1 MLFSSVQSSRSV
13 VSDSLQSHESQHA
26 RPPCPSPA
34 PGVHSNST
42 SIESVMLLL
51 SNSKH
56 YSKIQNCLLEL
67 QIQREEEERGR
78 DLTQESYQ
86 GGRQGCF
93 RLRKDLEKK
102 KKFACLSS
110 HTKSKTNCGSQMTI
124 LMQRALLEIVIL
136 SEEKYT
142 MLLICVILKKKIQMN
157 LLTKHKKIHRH
168 RKQTSTYQRGKLVR
182 DKLEV
187 CD

>member
-56 YSKIQNCLLEL
+56 YSKLQKCLLEL

-93 RLRKDLEKK
+93 RLRKDFILVWLSLTALFKLECTFQFPGDLFK
-102 KKFACLSS
+102 
-110 HTKSKTNCGSQMTI
+110 
-124 LMQRALLEIVIL
+124 
-136 SEEKYT
+136 
-142 MLLICVILKKKIQMN
+142 LLILISWVW
-157 LLTKHKKIHRH
+157 
-168 RKQTSTYQRGKLVR
+168 
-182 DKLEV
+182 
-187 CD
+187 